1 MIEAAKK
8 LSIKPMNQLNNISE
22 EFFPERAFS
31 LFIKMLEPHDVRIRI
46 KRKRSTKYGDFNP
59 SGKNYK
65 IPVITVNNDLNPYLF
80 LITLLHE
87 FAHYLVWKDGKHYAK
102 PHGRTWKNHFSG
114 LMQTMI
120 QGNIFPE
127 RLLPFIIKH
136 IQNPKATSCTDT
148 RLFRELSN
156 FDTNPTGVF
165 IDDLPDGELFR
176 TKKGQRSAQQGEKK
190 KENDLCTRLP
200 RKKQYLFSPI
210 FRVFP
215 INEPTANNTAPISL

>member
-1 MIEAAKK
+1 MEAATKLIPIKK
-8 LSIKPMNQLNNISE
+8 VGQLNNISKE
-22 EFFPERAFS
+22 LFPEGAFQ

-59 SGKNYK
+59 SGKTSQF
-65 IPVITVNNDLNPYLF
+65 PVITVNNDLNPYFF

-87 FAHYLVWKDGKHYAK
+87 FAHYLVWKDGHHYAK

-148 RLFRELSN
+148 KLFRELSN

-176 TKKGQRSAQQGEKK
+176 TKDGQVFSREKK
-190 KENDLCTRLP
+190 RRKMILCTRLP

-210 FRVFP
+210 FKVFP
-215 INEPTANNTAPISL
+215 INQQEVKNPVSINL